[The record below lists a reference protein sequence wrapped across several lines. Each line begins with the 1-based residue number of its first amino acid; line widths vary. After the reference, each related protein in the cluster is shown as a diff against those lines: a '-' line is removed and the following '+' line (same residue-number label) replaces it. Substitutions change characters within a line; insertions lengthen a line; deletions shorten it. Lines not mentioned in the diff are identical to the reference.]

1 MMNKNIFKCSV
12 ATIKVSLRFFHSST
26 ITCTKIPPF
35 ESYIHSCTI
44 LHRVLLKSMLLR
56 GGGCLSAALQTIWH
70 ANHRLCV
77 RKFDLTP
84 PITYYRRGF
93 FCFLCFLP
101 FLSDVK
107 VYTNCSMM
115 FYHLQR
121 ETTFLTGYCSPFKIG
136 SILKRKNL
144 LLMEQ
149 ILFFKSRPL
158 MRGVAKMKIRLAAFE
173 RIPIYLKGRIW

>member
-1 MMNKNIFKCSV
+1 MLCGDYKSSPPFYH
-12 ATIKVSLRFFHSST
+12 LST
-26 ITCTKIPPF
+26 ITCTEVPPF

-44 LHRVLLKSMLLR
+44 LHRVLHKSTLLR

-107 VYTNCSMM
+107 VCTYTSMV

-121 ETTFLTGYCSPFKIG
+121 ETTFLTGHCSPFKIG
-136 SILKRKNL
+136 SILKGKNL
-144 LLMEQ
+144 LLME
-149 ILFFKSRPL
+149 
-158 MRGVAKMKIRLAAFE
+158 
-173 RIPIYLKGRIW
+173 RICS